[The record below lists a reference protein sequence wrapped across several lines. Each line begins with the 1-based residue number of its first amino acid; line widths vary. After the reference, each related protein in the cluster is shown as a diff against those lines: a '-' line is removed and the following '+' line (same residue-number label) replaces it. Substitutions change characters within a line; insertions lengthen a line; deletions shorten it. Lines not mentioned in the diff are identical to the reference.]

1 MARLVNVSAKTINS
15 VSVLMF
21 GTYLPPKLLF
31 LKYKCFCSKLFMKK
45 NNSRSASV
53 GYLCSICTKVEF
65 CLPGLIRTL
74 LVVPN
79 TAVPLKHNLLFHVL
93 MAEQSKLFTFLA
105 YNLQPNSF
113 IKCFLFLK
121 IIFDMVLTED
131 KSTSRL
137 TVFEGIRLSVKFF
150 LSCLLTKP
158 SYFSVFSSQK
168 NKNICS
174 QKVFCL

>member
-1 MARLVNVSAKTINS
+1 
-15 VSVLMF
+15 
-21 GTYLPPKLLF
+21 
-31 LKYKCFCSKLFMKK
+31 MKK

-93 MAEQSKLFTFLA
+93 MVKQSKLFTFLA

-131 KSTSRL
+131 KSTSQL
-137 TVFEGIRLSVKFF
+137 TVIEGIRLSVKIS
-150 LSCLLTKP
+150 LSCLLTKA

-174 QKVFCL
+174 QKVFFCL